1 MLIDDSVYVAG
12 HSGLIGSA
20 VLRKL
25 QKEKYNNIHFKSH
38 SEIDL
43 TKRDCVEDFFDEIK
57 PKYVFLAA
65 GKVGG
70 IIENDEYPADFIISN
85 LLIQTN
91 IMMASQRLNV
101 QKLIFFASSCM
112 YPKNCKQPM
121 DESMLL
127 TGKPESTSI
136 AYAISKL
143 AGMQSCLSYN
153 KQYSKVKFLPLIP
166 NSVYGPNDNFDPN
179 SSHVLSALIGKFY
192 NAKIKKSSS
201 IELWGTGEP
210 RREFIHADDV
220 ADASL
225 FLIKQKNLNQLPV
238 NIGVGEDYSIKQ
250 LAKIIASE
258 IGYEGKIIW
267 DSSKPDGAPR
277 KLLNSSYLNDLGW
290 KPKIELKKGIKNTF
304 NWFQESIN

>member
-1 MLIDDSVYVAG
+1 MGGIQSNIELPYSFLFQNLI
-12 HSGLIGSA
+12 IGSNLIEA
-20 VLRKL
+20 SIL
-25 QKEKYNNIHFKSH
+25 N
-38 SEIDL
+38 
-43 TKRDCVEDFFDEIK
+43 
-57 PKYVFLAA
+57 
-65 GKVGG
+65 KV
-70 IIENDEYPADFIISN
+70 P
-85 LLIQTN
+85 
-91 IMMASQRLNV
+91 
-101 QKLIFFASSCM
+101 KLINLGSSCM

-127 TGKPESTSI
+127 TGKPEPTSI